1 MGDGSDIKALVIFYI
16 HGAKIQK
23 YSFKKNYSICW
34 FKAPVK
40 RNAARFTKA
49 LLYKLRPFGN
59 ARLGISAL
67 PSAFKYKNVSRFFL
81 VKSFIADV
89 LLKKINS
96 IETSFGVQVVRCLSG
111 RLVFDS

>member
-1 MGDGSDIKALVIFYI
+1 M
-16 HGAKIQK
+16 
-23 YSFKKNYSICW
+23 CW

-40 RNAARFTKA
+40 RNVAHFTKA

-67 PSAFKYKNVSRFFL
+67 PSAFKYKNVSRFYFL